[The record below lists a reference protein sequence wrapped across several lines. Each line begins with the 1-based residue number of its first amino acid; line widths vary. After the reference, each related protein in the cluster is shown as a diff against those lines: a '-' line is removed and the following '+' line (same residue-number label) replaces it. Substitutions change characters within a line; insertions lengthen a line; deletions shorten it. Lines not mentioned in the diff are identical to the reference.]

1 MVSSFTG
8 LFCVLNSLCFLLWCA
23 CVKRN
28 SDNRSNSEVAASLM
42 TVHDAYASA
51 NKTQIFS
58 NRNETNFVL
67 SGAMLKYVRQRNIAS
82 TVLVL
87 KHFDTLVSISD
98 TCTQSCFQVC
108 ESYSEFNA
116 TLLLFLLKNKRKKKS
131 VSLILNSTRRRL

>member
-1 MVSSFTG
+1 M
-8 LFCVLNSLCFLLWCA
+8 
-23 CVKRN
+23 KRN

-42 TVHDAYASA
+42 TVYDAYAGA
-51 NKTQIFS
+51 NETQIV
-58 NRNETNFVL
+58 RMETKLTLFYP
-67 SGAMLKYVRQRNIAS
+67 GWMHPMLKYVRQRNVAS

-116 TLLLFLLKNKRKKKS
+116 TSFS
-131 VSLILNSTRRRL
+131 SL